1 MNKQPPFY
9 KWELLLLLWVA
20 YFLNQGDRQIYN
32 AVLPLIKADLK
43 VSDVELGMVATA
55 FTLLYGIFVPVAGCL
70 GDFVTK
76 KWIVCLS
83 LLTFS
88 AGTLCTGF
96 STSIL
101 MLILF
106 RSVATGVG
114 ESFYYPAANS
124 LIGQYHHNT
133 RAQAMAVH
141 QSSLYVGIVASSW
154 IAGWVGETHGWRA
167 TFYTFGA
174 FGLLMAAVV
183 AVRLR
188 NEHRDFNTACDA
200 DNPVR
205 ASSTNA
211 DKIVCVTR
219 DARPRSEAVTLGEV
233 LCSVLRKPT
242 LYFLSLAFG
251 GMVFA
256 GVGYMTWMPTF
267 LYEKFHLS
275 LKDAALNS
283 MLWHY
288 IFAFLGVMAGGRV
301 SDRLAARRP
310 TIRMEMEYLGLL
322 LGAPFIWLM
331 GMSGNLTM
339 VYVALAGFG
348 FFRGIYDSNL
358 FAALFDVIPPK
369 YRSSATGLMLCC
381 AFTVGATSPVLLGY
395 VKQHISLDIGLSSLA
410 FVYLFGGALIVI
422 ATKLCFPKDYVPEA
436 KSE

>member
-1 MNKQPPFY
+1 MNTPRFY

-32 AVLPLIKADLK
+32 VVLPLIKTDLH
-43 VSDVELGMVATA
+43 VDDVELGMVATV
-55 FTLLYGIFVPVAGCL
+55 FTLLYGVFVPLAGCL

-76 KWIVCLS
+76 KWIVFLS

-88 AGTLCTGF
+88 VGTLCTGLG
-96 STSIL
+96 TSIL
-101 MLILF
+101 ALIVF
-106 RSVATGVG
+106 RSMATGVG
-114 ESFYYPAANS
+114 EAFYYPAANS

-141 QSSLYVGIVASSW
+141 QSALYVGIVVSSW
-154 IAGWVGETHGWRA
+154 VAGWVGKTHGWRA
-167 TFYTFGA
+167 TFYTFGG
-174 FGLLMAAVV
+174 FGLLMAVVV
-183 AVRLR
+183 ALRLR
-188 NEHRDFNTACDA
+188 NEHRDAE
-200 DNPVR
+200 PVR
-205 ASSTNA
+205 ADSQ
-211 DKIVCVTR
+211 
-219 DARPRSEAVTLGEV
+219 PEAPPVRLGEV
-233 LCSVLRKPT
+233 LRSVLGTPT

-275 LKDAALNS
+275 LDDAALNS
-283 MLWHY
+283 TLWHF
-288 IFAFLGVMAGGRV
+288 IFAFIGVMVGGRV

-310 TIRMEMEYLGLL
+310 TIRMEMEYGGLL

-331 GMSGNLTM
+331 GTSSDLTT

-348 FFRGIYDSNL
+348 FFRGLYDSNL
-358 FAALFDVIPPK
+358 FVALFDVIQPR

-410 FVYLFGGALIVI
+410 FVYLAGGALILA
-422 ATKLCFPKDYVPEA
+422 ATKLYFAKDYIHEA

>member
-1 MNKQPPFY
+1 MNNQPRFY
-9 KWELLLLLWVA
+9 KWELLAILWVA

-55 FTLLYGIFVPVAGCL
+55 FTLLYGVFVPLAGCL

-101 MLILF
+101 LLILF

-114 ESFYYPAANS
+114 EAFYYPAANS
-124 LIGQYHHNT
+124 LIGQYHHTT

-141 QSSLYVGIVASSW
+141 QSSLYVGIIASSW
-154 IAGWVGETHGWRA
+154 IAGWVGESQGWRA
-167 TFYTFGA
+167 TFYTFGS
-174 FGLLMAAVV
+174 FGLLMAVVV
-183 AVRLR
+183 AMRLR
-188 NEHRDFNTACDA
+188 NEHRDFEAA
-200 DNPVR
+200 
-205 ASSTNA
+205 ASL
-211 DKIVCVTR
+211 R
-219 DARPRSEAVTLGEV
+219 DANEHQQSASQSDAATLGEV
-233 LCSVLRKPT
+233 LRSVLRTPT
-242 LYFLSLAFG
+242 LYFLSVAFG
-251 GMVFA
+251 AMVFA
-256 GVGYMTWMPTF
+256 TVGYMTWMPTF

-275 LKDAALNS
+275 LKDAAFYS
-283 MLWHY
+283 MLYHF
-288 IFAFLGVMAGGRV
+288 IFAFIGVMVGGRV

-331 GMSGNLTM
+331 GTSSNLTT

-358 FAALFDVIPPK
+358 FAALFDVIPPR

-410 FVYLFGGALIVI
+410 FVYLLGAVLIFV
-422 ATKLCFPKDYVPEA
+422 ATKTYFPKDYYQE
-436 KSE
+436 KDHS

>member
-1 MNKQPPFY
+1 MNHQPRLY
-9 KWELLLLLWVA
+9 KWELLAILWVA

-43 VSDVELGMVATA
+43 VSDVQLGMVATA
-55 FTLLYGIFVPVAGCL
+55 FTLLYGVFVPLAGCL

-101 MLILF
+101 LLILF

-114 ESFYYPAANS
+114 EAFYYPAANS
-124 LIGQYHHNT
+124 LIGQYHHST

-141 QSSLYVGIVASSW
+141 QSSLYVGIIASSW
-154 IAGWVGETHGWRA
+154 IAGWVGESHGWRA
-167 TFYTFGA
+167 TFYTFGS
-174 FGLLMAAVV
+174 FGLLVAAVV
-183 AVRLR
+183 AMRLR
-188 NEHRDFNTACDA
+188 NEHRDFEDVRK
-200 DNPVR
+200 DNQLPESQV
-205 ASSTNA
+205 
-211 DKIVCVTR
+211 K
-219 DARPRSEAVTLGEV
+219 LGEV
-233 LCSVLRKPT
+233 LRSVLRTPT
-242 LYFLSLAFG
+242 LYFLSVAFG
-251 GMVFA
+251 AMVFA
-256 GVGYMTWMPTF
+256 TVGYMTWMPTF

-275 LKDAALNS
+275 VKDAALNS
-283 MLWHY
+283 MLYHF
-288 IFAFLGVMAGGRV
+288 IFAFVGVMVGGRV

-331 GMSGNLTM
+331 GTSSNLTM
-339 VYVALAGFG
+339 VYIALAGFG

-358 FAALFDVIPPK
+358 FAALFDVIPPR

-410 FVYLFGGALIVI
+410 FVYLLGAALIFI
-422 ATKLCFPKDYVPEA
+422 ATKMFFAKDYIHEM

>member
-1 MNKQPPFY
+1 MNNEPRSY
-9 KWELLLLLWVA
+9 KWELLVILWVA

-32 AVLPLIKADLK
+32 AVLPLIKADMR
-43 VSDVELGMVATA
+43 VSDVQLGMVATA
-55 FTLLYGIFVPVAGCL
+55 FTLLYGVFVPLAGCL

-88 AGTLCTGF
+88 VGTLCTGL
-96 STSIL
+96 STGIL
-101 MLILF
+101 LLILF

-114 ESFYYPAANS
+114 EAFYYPAANS
-124 LIGQYHHNT
+124 LIGQYHHKT

-154 IAGWVGETHGWRA
+154 IAGWVGETHGWRS
-167 TFYTFGA
+167 TFYTFGS

-183 AVRLR
+183 AARLR
-188 NEHRDFNTACDA
+188 NEHRDA
-200 DNPVR
+200 DIARPASEPVGPPVR
-205 ASSTNA
+205 
-211 DKIVCVTR
+211 
-219 DARPRSEAVTLGEV
+219 LGEV
-233 LCSVLRKPT
+233 LRSVLRTPT

-251 GMVFA
+251 GMVFV
-256 GVGYMTWMPTF
+256 GVGYQTWMPTF

-275 LKDAALNS
+275 VKDAALNS
-283 MLWHY
+283 MLYHY
-288 IFAFLGVMAGGRV
+288 IFAFIGVMVGGRV

-331 GMSGNLTM
+331 GTSGNVTM

-348 FFRGIYDSNL
+348 FFRGLYDSNL
-358 FAALFDVIPPK
+358 FAALFDVIPQR

-395 VKQHISLDIGLSSLA
+395 VKERVNLSFGLSALA
-410 FVYLFGGALIVI
+410 FVYLLGAALIFI
-422 ATKLCFPKDYVPEA
+422 ATRVFFAKDYVREGAP
-436 KSE
+436 

>member
-1 MNKQPPFY
+1 MNNQPRFY
-9 KWELLLLLWVA
+9 KWEMLLILWVA

-55 FTLLYGIFVPVAGCL
+55 FTLLYGVFVPLAGCL

-88 AGTLCTGF
+88 VGTLCTGF
-96 STSIL
+96 STGIL
-101 MLILF
+101 LLILF

-114 ESFYYPAANS
+114 EAFYYPAANS

-141 QSSLYVGIVASSW
+141 QSSLYVGIIASSW
-154 IAGWVGETHGWRA
+154 IAGWVGESHGWRA
-167 TFYTFGA
+167 TFYTFGS
-174 FGLLMAAVV
+174 FGLLMAVVV
-183 AVRLR
+183 AMRLR
-188 NEHRDFNTACDA
+188 NEHQDAAIAATATHFTEP
-200 DNPVR
+200 PVR
-205 ASSTNA
+205 
-211 DKIVCVTR
+211 
-219 DARPRSEAVTLGEV
+219 LGEV
-233 LCSVLRKPT
+233 LRSVLRTPT
-242 LYFLSLAFG
+242 LYFLSVAFG
-251 GMVFA
+251 AMVFA
-256 GVGYMTWMPTF
+256 TVGYMTWMPTF

-283 MLWHY
+283 MLWHF
-288 IFAFLGVMAGGRV
+288 IFAFIGVMVGGRV
-301 SDRLAARRP
+301 SDRLAMRRP
-310 TIRMEMEYLGLL
+310 TIRMEMEYIGLL

-331 GMSGNLTM
+331 GTSSNLTM

-358 FAALFDVIPPK
+358 FAALFDVIPPR

-395 VKQHISLDIGLSSLA
+395 VKQHISLDVGLSSLA
-410 FVYLFGGALIVI
+410 FVYLFGGALILT
-422 ATKLCFPKDYVPEA
+422 ATRMFFAKDYIHEA

>member
-1 MNKQPPFY
+1 MNNQPRFY
-9 KWELLLLLWVA
+9 KWEMLLILWVA

-55 FTLLYGIFVPVAGCL
+55 FTLLYGVFVPLAGCL

-88 AGTLCTGF
+88 VGTLCTGF
-96 STSIL
+96 STGIL
-101 MLILF
+101 LLILF

-114 ESFYYPAANS
+114 EAFYYPAANS
-124 LIGQYHHNT
+124 LIGQHHHNT

-141 QSSLYVGIVASSW
+141 QSSLYVGIIASSW
-154 IAGWVGETHGWRA
+154 IAGWVGESHGWRA
-167 TFYTFGA
+167 TFYTFGS
-174 FGLLMAAVV
+174 FGLLMAVVV
-183 AVRLR
+183 AMRLR
-188 NEHRDFNTACDA
+188 NEHQDAAIAATATHFTEP
-200 DNPVR
+200 PVR
-205 ASSTNA
+205 
-211 DKIVCVTR
+211 
-219 DARPRSEAVTLGEV
+219 LGEV
-233 LCSVLRKPT
+233 LRSVLRTPT
-242 LYFLSLAFG
+242 LYFLSVAFG
-251 GMVFA
+251 AMVFA
-256 GVGYMTWMPTF
+256 TVGYMTWMPTF

-283 MLWHY
+283 MLWHF
-288 IFAFLGVMAGGRV
+288 IFAFIGVMVGGRV
-301 SDRLAARRP
+301 SDRLAMRRP
-310 TIRMEMEYLGLL
+310 TIRMEMEYIGLL

-331 GMSGNLTM
+331 GTSSNLTM

-358 FAALFDVIPPK
+358 FAALFDVIPPR

-395 VKQHISLDIGLSSLA
+395 VKQHISLDVGLSSLA
-410 FVYLFGGALIVI
+410 FVYLFGGALILT
-422 ATKLCFPKDYVPEA
+422 ATRMFFAKDYIHEA

>member
-1 MNKQPPFY
+1 MRGAPRTY
-9 KWELLLLLWVA
+9 KWELLAILWVA

-32 AVLPLIKADLK
+32 AVLPLIKADLG
-43 VSDVELGMVATA
+43 VSDVQLGMVATA
-55 FTLLYGIFVPVAGCL
+55 FTLLYGVFVPLAGCL

-88 AGTLCTGF
+88 AGTLCTGL
-96 STSIL
+96 SGGIL
-101 MLILF
+101 ALVLF

-114 ESFYYPAANS
+114 EAFYYPAANS
-124 LIGQYHHNT
+124 LIGQYHHKT

-154 IAGWVGETHGWRA
+154 IAGWVGESHGWRA
-167 TFYTFGA
+167 TFYTFGS

-183 AVRLR
+183 AMRLR
-188 NEHRDFNTACDA
+188 NEHHDAGIPACGSPAGDA
-200 DNPVR
+200 GKNVCATMLPAEGGDVR
-205 ASSTNA
+205 LA
-211 DKIVCVTR
+211 
-219 DARPRSEAVTLGEV
+219 EV
-233 LCSVLRKPT
+233 LRAVLRTRT

-275 LKDAALNS
+275 VKDAALNS
-283 MLWHY
+283 MLYHY
-288 IFAFLGVMAGGRV
+288 IFAFIGVMVGGRV

-310 TIRMEMEYLGLL
+310 AIRMEMEYLGLL
-322 LGAPFIWLM
+322 LGAPFIWVM
-331 GMSGNLTM
+331 GTSGSLGM

-358 FAALFDVIPPK
+358 FAALFDVIPPR

-395 VKQHISLDIGLSSLA
+395 VKQHISLGVGLASLA
-410 FVYLFGGALIVI
+410 FVYLAGAALVFV
-422 ATKLCFPKDYVPEA
+422 ATKTCFPKDLVCDDA
-436 KSE
+436 R

>member
-1 MNKQPPFY
+1 MNTQRPFY
-9 KWELLLLLWVA
+9 KWELLAILWVA

-55 FTLLYGIFVPVAGCL
+55 FTLLYGVFVPLAGCL

-101 MLILF
+101 LLILF

-114 ESFYYPAANS
+114 EAFYYPAANS
-124 LIGQYHHNT
+124 LIGQYHDNT

-141 QSSLYVGIVASSW
+141 QSALYIGIVASSW
-154 IAGWVGETHGWRA
+154 IAGWVGESHGWRT
-167 TFYTFGA
+167 TFYTFGS
-174 FGLLMAAVV
+174 FGLLMAVVV
-183 AVRLR
+183 AMRLR
-188 NEHRDFNTACDA
+188 NEYRDVEAVRQDSQPA
-200 DNPVR
+200 EPPVR
-205 ASSTNA
+205 
-211 DKIVCVTR
+211 
-219 DARPRSEAVTLGEV
+219 LGEV
-233 LCSVLRKPT
+233 LRSVLRTPT

-251 GMVFA
+251 AMVFA
-256 GVGYMTWMPTF
+256 TVGYMTWMPTF

-275 LKDAALNS
+275 LKDAAFYS
-283 MLWHY
+283 MLYHF
-288 IFAFLGVMAGGRV
+288 IFAFIGVMVGGRV

-331 GMSGNLTM
+331 GMSSNLTT

-358 FAALFDVIPPK
+358 FAALFDVIPPR

-395 VKQHISLDIGLSSLA
+395 VKQHIGLDIGLSSLA
-410 FVYLFGGALIVI
+410 FVYLAGGALILI
-422 ATKLCFPKDYVPEA
+422 ATKMCFTKDYVRDA
-436 KSE
+436 

>member
-1 MNKQPPFY
+1 MNPTPRFY
-9 KWELLLLLWVA
+9 KWELLLILWVA

-32 AVLPLIKADLK
+32 AVLPLIKADLH
-43 VSDVELGMVATA
+43 VSDVQLGLVATM
-55 FTLLYGIFVPVAGCL
+55 FTLLYGVFVPLAGCL

-88 AGTLCTGF
+88 VGTLCTGF

-101 MLILF
+101 MLIVF

-114 ESFYYPAANS
+114 EAFYYPAANS

-154 IAGWVGETHGWRA
+154 IAGWVGEAHGWRA
-167 TFYTFGA
+167 TFYVFGS

-183 AVRLR
+183 GMRLR
-188 NEHRDFNTACDA
+188 NEHRDFEEIASRSDA
-200 DNPVR
+200 
-205 ASSTNA
+205 A
-211 DKIVCVTR
+211 
-219 DARPRSEAVTLGEV
+219 TLGEV
-233 LCSVLRKPT
+233 LRSVLRTPT

-267 LYEKFHLS
+267 LHEKFHLS
-275 LKDAALNS
+275 VKDAALNS

-288 IFAFLGVMAGGRV
+288 IFAFVGVMVGGRV
-301 SDRLAARRP
+301 SDRLAARRR

-331 GMSGNLTM
+331 GTSSNLTM

-358 FAALFDVIPPK
+358 FAALFDVIPSR
-369 YRSSATGLMLCC
+369 YRSSATGLMLSC

-395 VKQHISLDIGLSSLA
+395 VKQHVNLSIGLSSLA
-410 FVYLFGGALIVI
+410 FVYLFGAALIFAAV
-422 ATKLCFPKDYVPEA
+422 KLFFGKDYVE
-436 KSE
+436 S

>member
-1 MNKQPPFY
+1 MTGAPRSY
-9 KWELLLLLWVA
+9 KWELLVILWVA

-32 AVLPLIKADLK
+32 AVLPLIKADLGL
-43 VSDVELGMVATA
+43 SDVQLGLVATA
-55 FTLLYGIFVPVAGCL
+55 FTLLYGAFVPIAGCL

-88 AGTLCTGF
+88 AGTLCTGL
-96 STSIL
+96 SGGIVA
-101 MLILF
+101 LILF
-106 RSVATGVG
+106 RSVATGIG
-114 ESFYYPAANS
+114 EAFYYPAANS
-124 LIGQYHHNT
+124 LIGQYHHKT

-154 IAGWVGETHGWRA
+154 LAGWVGESHGWRA
-167 TFYTFGA
+167 TFYTFGS

-183 AVRLR
+183 AMRLR
-188 NEHRDFNTACDA
+188 NEHRDADIPACGSPACDSDKNA
-200 DNPVR
+200 CATIRLAEDRSVR
-205 ASSTNA
+205 LA
-211 DKIVCVTR
+211 
-219 DARPRSEAVTLGEV
+219 EV
-233 LCSVLRKPT
+233 LRAVLRTRT

-275 LKDAALNS
+275 VKDAALNS
-283 MLWHY
+283 MLYHY
-288 IFAFLGVMAGGRV
+288 LFAFIGVMVGGRV

-331 GMSGNLTM
+331 GTSGNITM

-358 FAALFDVIPPK
+358 FAALFDVIPPR

-395 VKQHISLDIGLSSLA
+395 VKQHISLGAGLASLA
-410 FVYLFGGALIVI
+410 FVYLAGAALVYV
-422 ATKLCFPKDYVPEA
+422 ATRTCFPKDFVRDDA
-436 KSE
+436 

>member
-9 KWELLLLLWVA
+9 KWELLLILWVA

-55 FTLLYGIFVPVAGCL
+55 FTLLYGVFVPLAGCL

-101 MLILF
+101 LLILF

-114 ESFYYPAANS
+114 EAFYYPAANS
-124 LIGQYHHNT
+124 LIGQYHHST

-141 QSSLYVGIVASSW
+141 QSSLYVGIIASSW
-154 IAGWVGETHGWRA
+154 IAGWVGESHGWRA
-167 TFYTFGA
+167 TFYTFGS
-174 FGLLMAAVV
+174 FGLLMAVVV
-183 AVRLR
+183 AMRLR
-188 NEHRDFNTACDA
+188 NEHRDF
-200 DNPVR
+200 
-205 ASSTNA
+205 
-211 DKIVCVTR
+211 
-219 DARPRSEAVTLGEV
+219 EAVRQDNQPPEPQVKLGEV
-233 LCSVLRKPT
+233 LRSVLRTPT
-242 LYFLSLAFG
+242 LYFLSVAFG

-275 LKDAALNS
+275 VKDAALNS

-288 IFAFLGVMAGGRV
+288 IFAFIGVMVGGRV

-331 GMSGNLTM
+331 GASSNLTM
-339 VYVALAGFG
+339 VYVALAAFG

-410 FVYLFGGALIVI
+410 FVYLAGGALVLI
-422 ATKLCFPKDYVPEA
+422 ATKTCFAKDYVHEA
-436 KSE
+436 KQD

>member
-1 MNKQPPFY
+1 MNHQPRLY
-9 KWELLLLLWVA
+9 KWELLAILWVA

-43 VSDVELGMVATA
+43 VSDVQLGMVATA
-55 FTLLYGIFVPVAGCL
+55 FTLLYGVFVPLAGCL

-101 MLILF
+101 LLILF

-114 ESFYYPAANS
+114 EAFYYPAANS
-124 LIGQYHHNT
+124 LIGQYHHST

-141 QSSLYVGIVASSW
+141 QSSLYVGIIASSW
-154 IAGWVGETHGWRA
+154 IAGWVGESHGWRA
-167 TFYTFGA
+167 TFYTFGS

-183 AVRLR
+183 AMRLR
-188 NEHRDFNTACDA
+188 NEHRDFEDVRK
-200 DNPVR
+200 DNQLPESQV
-205 ASSTNA
+205 
-211 DKIVCVTR
+211 K
-219 DARPRSEAVTLGEV
+219 LGEV
-233 LCSVLRKPT
+233 LRSVLRTPT
-242 LYFLSLAFG
+242 LYFLSVAFG
-251 GMVFA
+251 AMVFA
-256 GVGYMTWMPTF
+256 TVGYMTWMPTF

-275 LKDAALNS
+275 VKDAALNS
-283 MLWHY
+283 MLYHF
-288 IFAFLGVMAGGRV
+288 IFAFVGVMVGGRV

-331 GMSGNLTM
+331 GTSSNLTM
-339 VYVALAGFG
+339 VYIALAGFG

-358 FAALFDVIPPK
+358 FAALFDVIPPR

-410 FVYLFGGALIVI
+410 FVYLLGAALIFI
-422 ATKLCFPKDYVPEA
+422 ATKMFFAKDYIHEM

>member
-9 KWELLLLLWVA
+9 KWELLLILWVA

-55 FTLLYGIFVPVAGCL
+55 FTLLYGVFVPLAGCL

-101 MLILF
+101 LLILF

-114 ESFYYPAANS
+114 EAFYYPAANS

-141 QSSLYVGIVASSW
+141 QSSLYVGIVVSSW
-154 IAGWVGETHGWRA
+154 IAGWVGESHGWRA

-174 FGLLMAAVV
+174 FGLLMAVVV
-183 AVRLR
+183 ALRLR
-188 NEHRDFNTACDA
+188 NEHRDFEVA
-200 DNPVR
+200 
-205 ASSTNA
+205 ASL
-211 DKIVCVTR
+211 R
-219 DARPRSEAVTLGEV
+219 DANDRQHTASRSDAPSLGEV
-233 LCSVLRKPT
+233 LRSVLRTPT
-242 LYFLSLAFG
+242 LYFLSVAFG
-251 GMVFA
+251 AMVFA
-256 GVGYMTWMPTF
+256 TVGYMTWMPTF

-275 LKDAALNS
+275 LKDAAFYS
-283 MLWHY
+283 MLYHF
-288 IFAFLGVMAGGRV
+288 IFAFIGVMVGGRV

-331 GMSGNLTM
+331 GTSSNLTT

-358 FAALFDVIPPK
+358 FAALFDVIPPR

-395 VKQHISLDIGLSSLA
+395 VKQHVNLSIGLSSMA
-410 FVYLFGGALIVI
+410 FVYLLGAVLIFA
-422 ATKLCFPKDYVPEA
+422 ATKMCFAKDYYHEHEA
-436 KSE
+436 R